1 MYVGTLRS
9 KENSLATHIT
19 TNVPDTGTVTV
30 IIKARAFDP
39 KIVTIKKG
47 TTVTWINEDTMMHRV
62 VHLPEVRSA
71 ELFNSGL
78 ISPGQRFS
86 YRFLEEGRYNYAD
99 PQWEA
104 AAPRI
109 LRLNNVLSGKY
120 RPYGRRI
127 FLRGIKNTGMPD
139 QESQT
144 GGPDPGQE
152 IGESGISRQERLEH
166 FIRMLSDDDENSR
179 WRAAEAL
186 GRMMDPGAVEP
197 LIDTLWDDDSRVRL
211 KGCMGPRPDRGRTGD
226 FSPQRLYRMEKE
238 GVQEI
243 ITEAL
248 EEINLRLSQ
257 Q

>member
-1 MYVGTLRS
+1 
-9 KENSLATHIT
+9 
-19 TNVPDTGTVTV
+19 
-30 IIKARAFDP
+30 
-39 KIVTIKKG
+39 
-47 TTVTWINEDTMMHRV
+47 
-62 VHLPEVRSA
+62 
-71 ELFNSGL
+71 
-78 ISPGQRFS
+78 
-86 YRFLEEGRYNYAD
+86 
-99 PQWEA
+99 
-104 AAPRI
+104 
-109 LRLNNVLSGKY
+109 
-120 RPYGRRI
+120 
-127 FLRGIKNTGMPD
+127 MPD

-211 KGCMGPRPDRGRTGD
+211 KAAWALGQIGD
-226 FSPQRLYRMEKE
+226 ARAISPLRRLYRMEKE